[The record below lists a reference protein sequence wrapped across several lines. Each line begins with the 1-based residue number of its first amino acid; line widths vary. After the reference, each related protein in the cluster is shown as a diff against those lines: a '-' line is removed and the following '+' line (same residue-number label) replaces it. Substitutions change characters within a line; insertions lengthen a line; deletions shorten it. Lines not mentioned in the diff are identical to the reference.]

1 MIIKMLQ
8 RLENR
13 MEKMQEAFHT
23 DNTSTKD
30 KEEINKKQAEMNNKQ
45 LLKLKTLQKKPIAE

>member
-13 MEKMQEAFHT
+13 MEKMQDAFNT
-23 DNTSTKD
+23 DNTITKD

-45 LLKLKTLQKKPIAE
+45 LLKLKTL